1 MTNNTNITDM
11 PYAKWL
17 EETLRDISTLPVG
30 SIAILGVF
38 EGGETYTAYYNT
50 SMADKLLLSGLIN
63 QDATLDMLAAQG
75 VIKYADEDED
85 EDEEETYDE
94 EEE

>member
-1 MTNNTNITDM
+1 MSNNTNITKM
-11 PYAKWL
+11 PYAAWL
-17 EETLRDISTLPVG
+17 EQTLRDISEVPVSG
-30 SIAILGVF
+30 IAILGVL
-38 EGGETYTAYYNT
+38 EGGETYTAYYNV

-75 VIKYADEDED
+75 VISY
-85 EDEEETYDE
+85 EDEEEEDADGE

>member
-1 MTNNTNITDM
+1 MSNNKKNITDM

-17 EETLRDISTLPVG
+17 ETVLHDIVDLPVT
-30 SIAILGVF
+30 SIAILGVL
-38 EGGETYTAYYNT
+38 EGGETYTSYYNT

-75 VIKYADEDED
+75 VIQYAD
-85 EDEEETYDE
+85 DEEETEDGE

>member
-1 MTNNTNITDM
+1 MTNNTNITEM
-11 PYAKWL
+11 PYATWL
-17 EETLRDISTLPVG
+17 EETLRDISTMPVAG
-30 SIAILGVF
+30 IAILGVL

-75 VIKYADEDED
+75 IIQYA
-85 EDEEETYDE
+85 EDEEDEEDVDGE

>member
-1 MTNNTNITDM
+1 MTNNTNITKM
-11 PYAKWL
+11 PYATWL
-17 EETLRDISTLPVG
+17 EQTLRDISTLPVSG
-30 SIAILGVF
+30 IAILGVL

-50 SMADKLLLSGLIN
+50 SMTDKLLLSGLIN

-75 VIKYADEDED
+75 VIDYAD
-85 EDEEETYDE
+85 DEEEDADGE